1 MSEPANDLGIVM
13 ALISSFKDLPVEEGC
28 ICFGEIGLSGEVRSV
43 SMAAQRIQEAKRL
56 GFKKCILPES
66 NRKAIGEVSGMDLIG
81 IGNIKEIRKLLES

>member
-1 MSEPANDLGIVM
+1 M

-43 SMAAQRIQEAKRL
+43 SMATQRIQEAKRL

-66 NRKAIGEVSGMDLIG
+66 NKKAIGSISGMELIG
-81 IGNIKEIRKLLES
+81 IGNIKEIRKLLEG